1 MYCSFW
7 QLKNMAQCTNSMW
20 DAEPVLILSFW
31 PNIYERRHYQRKK
44 KSNPS
49 ECSNNEGCF
58 FILLHTRRVYQ
69 WVHFLGMQKDGIWAQ
84 LRNWEGKQTH
94 WLTASQL
101 VLLLLPQQSVCFSH
115 TFLHIRLSDS
125 KKVSSADT
133 YSARFTQHKSQF
145 IMLQHHTKNSSCFIR

>member
-1 MYCSFW
+1 MVLMYQFNVRRW
-7 QLKNMAQCTNSMW
+7 
-20 DAEPVLILSFW
+20 EPVLMLSFW

-44 KSNPS
+44 KLQCGLILLNAQKMRVFLFCYTQDVYIS
-49 ECSNNEGCF
+49 ECIFWACRRMGYEPSWETERENRL
-58 FILLHTRRVYQ
+58 IDWLL
-69 WVHFLGMQKDGIWAQ
+69 L
-84 LRNWEGKQTH
+84 
-94 WLTASQL
+94 S
-101 VLLLLPQQSVCFSH
+101 LLLPQQSVCFSH